1 MPNVSRRLRRLG
13 GALGVSENG
22 LTDIRLAALLRDV
35 TRHDVHAIARMAPAF
50 VAAYGIAMAAQERFD
65 GSGFPIALKGDAIPL
80 GARIVGVAEAYD
92 ELVSGDPGATTTP
105 AAAME
110 MLQGERSRQF
120 DPAALQALSDIALKD
135 IA

>member
-1 MPNVSRRLRRLG
+1 MPNVSRRLRRRSAVLSG
-13 GALGVSENG
+13 SARRVDRYQARGA
-22 LTDIRLAALLRDV
+22 AARCDPARRARD
-35 TRHDVHAIARMAPAF
+35 RADGAGF

-65 GSGFPIALKGDAIPL
+65 GTGFPSGLKGDAIPL

-92 ELVSGDPGATTTP
+92 ELVSGDPGATMTP

-110 MLQGERSRQF
+110 MLQGERSHQF
-120 DPAALQALSDIALKD
+120 DPAVLQALSDIALED